1 MFERL
6 KSGLKGLVNKVTT
19 TELKA
24 ENLRPVLSD
33 FKLTLV
39 ENDVAFPVAERVC
52 DEMEKR
58 LDGVQVKRLEDRK
71 RIVEE
76 NLREVLLETMLTN
89 NKINFF
95 DAIEEKRKKNEP
107 FIIVF
112 LGING
117 TGKTTTIAKVAR
129 LLNKKGYSV
138 VLACS
143 DTYRAGSIEQLEEH
157 AKRLGI
163 RMIKHKYGAD
173 PAAVAYDAISHAKA
187 HGINVVLIDTAGR
200 MQTNNKIDFLKAIQE
215 KRKKGEP
222 YVIVFVGI
230 NGTGKTTTIAKVC
243 RFLNK
248 KGYSAVIACSDTYRA
263 GSIEQLE
270 EHAKRLGTKMIKHAY
285 GADPAA
291 VAYDTI
297 SHAKAHGISV
307 VLIDTAGRMQTNQN
321 LMNELAKIKR
331 VVNPDLTIL
340 TVDSLIGND
349 AVI

>member
-24 ENLRPVLSD
+24 ENLRPILSE
-33 FKLTLV
+33 FKISLV
-39 ENDVAFPVAERVC
+39 ENDVAFPVAEKIC

-71 RIVEE
+71 KIVEK
-76 NLREVLLETMLTN
+76 NLREVLLEVMLTN
-89 NKINFF
+89 NKIDLFR
-95 DAIEEKRKKNEP
+95 AIEEKRKKGEP
-107 FIIVF
+107 FVIIFV
-112 LGING
+112 GING
-117 TGKTTTIAKVAR
+117 TGKTTTIAKVAN
-129 LLNKKGYSV
+129 LLTKKGYSV

-163 RMIKHKYGAD
+163 RMVKHK
-173 PAAVAYDAISHAKA
+173 
-187 HGINVVLIDTAGR
+187 
-200 MQTNNKIDFLKAIQE
+200 
-215 KRKKGEP
+215 
-222 YVIVFVGI
+222 
-230 NGTGKTTTIAKVC
+230 
-243 RFLNK
+243 
-248 KGYSAVIACSDTYRA
+248 
-263 GSIEQLE
+263 
-270 EHAKRLGTKMIKHAY
+270 Y

-297 SHAKAHGISV
+297 SHAKAHGINV
-307 VLIDTAGRMQTNQN
+307 VLIDTAGRIQTNRN

-340 TVDSLIGND
+340 TVDSLTGND
-349 AVI
+349 AVMQAEEFHKSVGIDATILTKVDADIKGGSAISVTYITKKPILFIGTGQTYNDLEDFNPEKFVQIILK